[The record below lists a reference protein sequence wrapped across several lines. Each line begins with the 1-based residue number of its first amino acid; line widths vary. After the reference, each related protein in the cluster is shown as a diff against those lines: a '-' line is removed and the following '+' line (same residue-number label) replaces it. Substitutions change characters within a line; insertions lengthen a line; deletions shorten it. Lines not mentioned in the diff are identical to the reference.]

1 MDRKTLEKLYAGLIG
16 MDAGMRLGA
25 PVENPFWTYE
35 RLQSYYGDIRGY
47 LREQRYYTADDD
59 VNGPLI
65 FVRALADNAMPE
77 TLTSEA
83 VGETWLNYTRR
94 GMGMFWWGG
103 EDVSTEHRA
112 YMNLRRGVKAPR
124 SGSIG
129 ENGKTAA
136 EQIGGQI
143 FADAWGLICP
153 DDPARASALAAAA
166 ASVSHDGSGVDGARF
181 MAACIA
187 AAYTASSLD
196 EVLDTGL
203 RFLPEKSDYR
213 RVVETVRAYHR
224 SHPAEADF
232 RACRAMIAREFSD
245 EEYPGG
251 YHIVPNAGICIL
263 AMLYGKGEL
272 GRSIEISVMCGYDTD
287 CNASNIGTILGV
299 LGGLDGVPE
308 RYRRPINDLVTLSSV
323 SGYLNLV
330 DLSDKAKELG
340 ALSCRMY
347 GGALPN
353 GVVCPKPGELRLDF
367 PFPGSTHG
375 LELSDKA
382 EHTLRIVSGKAHS
395 GMYCAELMTDGKCAG
410 PVDLSFKAMLTR
422 PDLHEERY
430 DPVFAAKVSPGQR
443 VSVWM
448 RSEQIAPA
456 AVTVTPFVRRAMT
469 GERVCM
475 PAAVLPERE
484 WTEIAFTVPDLGG
497 DAVHDVGWTI
507 AVQPDVAPW
516 VMGRV
521 YVDEIT
527 VTGAM
532 DYTVDFSLQR
542 EEFSQLTPFS
552 FNDCAGKREA
562 DAMRL
567 TAEALP
573 YMSGAQAYTGNYY
586 LRDTAVA
593 ASVTV
598 ETGGS
603 GLVLLHGQGTRR
615 YYALGFSAPGEC
627 AALRYEDGTVI
638 KLAAAPFAWQPG
650 REYALRAEAKGDTLT
665 LSVDGTPVLEAHDGR
680 YSYGMS
686 GLGFTGAGT
695 ALWRNLHISGGC

>member
-77 TLTSEA
+77 TLAPET

-103 EDVSTEHRA
+103 EDASTEHRA

-153 DDPARASALAAAA
+153 GDPARASALAAAA

-224 SHPAEADF
+224 AHPAEADF
-232 RACRAMIAREFSD
+232 RACRAMIACEFRE
-245 EEYPGG
+245 EAYPGG

-263 AMLYGKGEL
+263 AMLYGKGDL

-430 DPVFAAKVSPGQR
+430 DPVFTAKINPGQR

-469 GERVCM
+469 GERVSM
-475 PAAVLPERE
+475 PAAVLPEGE

-527 VTGAM
+527 VTGTM

-598 ETGGS
+598 ESGGS

-638 KLAAAPFAWQPG
+638 KLAAVPFAWQPG

-665 LSVDGTPVLEAHDGR
+665 LSVDGTPVFEAHDGR
-680 YSYGMS
+680 YSYGMP

>member
-153 DDPARASALAAAA
+153 GDPARASALAAAA

-224 SHPAEADF
+224 AHPAEADF
-232 RACRAMIAREFSD
+232 RACRAMIAREFR
-245 EEYPGG
+245 EEAYPGG

-263 AMLYGKGEL
+263 AMLYGKGDL

-475 PAAVLPERE
+475 PAAVLPEGE

-527 VTGAM
+527 VTGTM

-573 YMSGAQAYTGNYY
+573 YMTGAQAYTGNYY

-598 ETGGS
+598 ESGGS

-638 KLAAAPFAWQPG
+638 KLAAVPFAWQPG

-665 LSVDGTPVLEAHDGR
+665 LSVDGTPVFEAHDGR
-680 YSYGMS
+680 YSYGMP

>member
-103 EDVSTEHRA
+103 EDASTEHRA

-153 DDPARASALAAAA
+153 GDPARASALAAAA

-224 SHPAEADF
+224 AHPAEADF
-232 RACRAMIAREFSD
+232 RACRAMIAREFR
-245 EEYPGG
+245 EEAYPGG

-263 AMLYGKGEL
+263 AMLYGKGDL

-410 PVDLSFKAMLTR
+410 PVDLSFKATLTR

-475 PAAVLPERE
+475 PAAVLPEGE

-598 ETGGS
+598 ESGGS

-638 KLAAAPFAWQPG
+638 KLAAVPFAWQPG

-680 YSYGMS
+680 YSYGMP

>member
-153 DDPARASALAAAA
+153 GDPARASALAAAA

-224 SHPAEADF
+224 AHPAEADF
-232 RACRAMIAREFSD
+232 RACRAMIACEFRE
-245 EEYPGG
+245 EAYPGG

-308 RYRRPINDLVTLSSV
+308 RYRRPINDIVTLSSV

-347 GGALPN
+347 GGALPE
-353 GVVCPKPGELRLDF
+353 GIVCPKPGELRMDF

-382 EHTLRIVSGKAHS
+382 EHTLRIVSGKARS
-395 GMYCAELMTDGKCAG
+395 GVYCAELMTDGKRAG

-430 DPVFAAKVSPGQR
+430 DPVFTAKVNPGQR
-443 VSVWM
+443 VGVWM
-448 RSEQIAPA
+448 RSEQISPA

-469 GERVCM
+469 GERVNM
-475 PAAVLPERE
+475 PAAVLPEGE
-484 WTEIAFTVPDLGG
+484 WTEIVFTVPELGG
-497 DAVHDVGWTI
+497 DAVHDVGWT
-507 AVQPDVAPW
+507 VETKPDADPW

-532 DYTVDFSLQR
+532 DYAVNFSLQR

-552 FNDCAGKREA
+552 FNDCAGKREG

-573 YMSGAQAYTGNYY
+573 YMTGAQAFTGNYY
-586 LRDTAVA
+586 LRDTAVS

-598 ETGGS
+598 KS
-603 GLVLLHGQGTRR
+603 GESALVLLRGQGTRR

-627 AALRYEDGTVI
+627 AVLRYEDGTVI
-638 KLAAAPFAWQPG
+638 KLAAVPFAWQPG
-650 REYALRAEAKGDTLT
+650 RKYALRAEAKGDTLT

-680 YSYGMS
+680 YSYGMP

>member
-77 TLTSEA
+77 TLAPET

-153 DDPARASALAAAA
+153 GDPARASALAAAA

-213 RVVETVRAYHR
+213 CVVETVRAYHR
-224 SHPAEADF
+224 AHPAEADF
-232 RACRAMIAREFSD
+232 RACRAMIAREFR
-245 EEYPGG
+245 EEAYPGG

-263 AMLYGKGEL
+263 AMLYGKGDL

-308 RYRRPINDLVTLSSV
+308 RYRCPINDLVTLSSV

-430 DPVFAAKVSPGQR
+430 DPVFTAKINPGQR

-475 PAAVLPERE
+475 PAAVLPEGE

-598 ETGGS
+598 ESGGS

-638 KLAAAPFAWQPG
+638 KLAAVPFAWQPG

-680 YSYGMS
+680 YSYGMP

>member
-153 DDPARASALAAAA
+153 GDPARASALAAAA

-213 RVVETVRAYHR
+213 RVVETVRAFHR
-224 SHPAEADF
+224 AHPAEADF
-232 RACRAMIAREFSD
+232 RACRAMIAREFR
-245 EEYPGG
+245 EEAYPGG

-263 AMLYGKGEL
+263 AMLYGKGDL

-475 PAAVLPERE
+475 PAAVLPEGE

-527 VTGAM
+527 VTGTM

-573 YMSGAQAYTGNYY
+573 YMTGAQAYTGNYY

-598 ETGGS
+598 ESGGS

-638 KLAAAPFAWQPG
+638 KLAAVPFAWQPG

-665 LSVDGTPVLEAHDGR
+665 LSVDGTPVFEAHDGR
-680 YSYGMS
+680 YSYGMP

>member
-25 PVENPFWTYE
+25 PVENPYWTYE

-103 EDVSTEHRA
+103 EDASTEHRA

-153 DDPARASALAAAA
+153 GDPARASALAAAA

-224 SHPAEADF
+224 AHPAEADF
-232 RACRAMIAREFSD
+232 RSCRAMIAREFR
-245 EEYPGG
+245 EEAYPGG

-263 AMLYGKGEL
+263 AMLYGKGDL

-299 LGGLDGVPE
+299 LGGLDDVPE

-475 PAAVLPERE
+475 PAAVLPEGE

-527 VTGAM
+527 VTGTM

-598 ETGGS
+598 ESGGS

-638 KLAAAPFAWQPG
+638 KLAAVPFAWQPG

-680 YSYGMS
+680 YSYGMP

>member
-77 TLTSEA
+77 TLAPET

-143 FADAWGLICP
+143 FVDTWGLICP
-153 DDPARASALAAAA
+153 GDPARASALAAAA

-224 SHPAEADF
+224 AHPAEADF
-232 RACRAMIAREFSD
+232 RACRAMIAREFR
-245 EEYPGG
+245 EEAYPGG

-263 AMLYGKGEL
+263 AMLYGKGDL

-299 LGGLDGVPE
+299 LGGLDGVLE

-430 DPVFAAKVSPGQR
+430 DPVFTAKVNPGQR

-484 WTEIAFTVPDLGG
+484 WTEIAFTVPELCG

-593 ASVTV
+593 VSVTV
-598 ETGGS
+598 ESGGS

-638 KLAAAPFAWQPG
+638 KLAAVPFAWQPG

-665 LSVDGTPVLEAHDGR
+665 LSVDGTPMLEAHDGR
-680 YSYGMS
+680 YSYGMP

>member
-153 DDPARASALAAAA
+153 GDPARASALAAAA

-224 SHPAEADF
+224 AHPAEADF
-232 RACRAMIAREFSD
+232 RACRAMIAREFR
-245 EEYPGG
+245 EEAYPGG

-308 RYRRPINDLVTLSSV
+308 RYRCPINDLVTLSSV

-347 GGALPN
+347 GGALPEDI
-353 GVVCPKPGELRLDF
+353 VCPKPGELRLDF

-382 EHTLRIVSGKAHS
+382 EHTLRIVSGKARS
-395 GMYCAELMTDGKCAG
+395 GVYCAELMTDGKCAG

-430 DPVFAAKVSPGQR
+430 DPVFTAKVNPGQR
-443 VSVWM
+443 VGVWM

-475 PAAVLPERE
+475 PAAVLPEGE

-567 TAEALP
+567 TANTLP

-598 ETGGS
+598 ESGGS

-638 KLAAAPFAWQPG
+638 KLAAVPFAWQPG

-680 YSYGMS
+680 YSYGMP

-695 ALWRNLHISGGC
+695 ALWRNLRISGEC

>member
-153 DDPARASALAAAA
+153 GDPARASALAAAA

-213 RVVETVRAYHR
+213 CVVETVRAYHR
-224 SHPAEADF
+224 AHPAEADF
-232 RACRAMIAREFSD
+232 RACRAMIAREFH
-245 EEYPGG
+245 EEAYPGG

-263 AMLYGKGEL
+263 AMLYGKGDL

-469 GERVCM
+469 GERVCV

-593 ASVTV
+593 ASVSV
-598 ETGGS
+598 ESGGS

-638 KLAAAPFAWQPG
+638 KLAAVPFAWQPG

-680 YSYGMS
+680 YSYGMP

>member
-103 EDVSTEHRA
+103 EDASTEHRA

-153 DDPARASALAAAA
+153 GDPARASALAAAA

-224 SHPAEADF
+224 AHPAEADF
-232 RACRAMIAREFSD
+232 RACRAMIAREFR
-245 EEYPGG
+245 EEAYPGG

-263 AMLYGKGEL
+263 AMLYGKGDL

-475 PAAVLPERE
+475 PAAVLPEGE

-598 ETGGS
+598 ESGGS

-638 KLAAAPFAWQPG
+638 KLAAVPFAWQPG

-680 YSYGMS
+680 YSYGMP

>member
-153 DDPARASALAAAA
+153 GDPARASALAAAA

-224 SHPAEADF
+224 AHPAEADF
-232 RACRAMIAREFSD
+232 RACRAMIAREFR
-245 EEYPGG
+245 EEAYPGG

-263 AMLYGKGEL
+263 AMLYGKGDL

-469 GERVCM
+469 GERVSM
-475 PAAVLPERE
+475 PAAVLPEGE

-598 ETGGS
+598 ESGGS

-638 KLAAAPFAWQPG
+638 KLAAVPFAWQPG

-680 YSYGMS
+680 YSYGMP

>member
-103 EDVSTEHRA
+103 EDASTEHRA

-153 DDPARASALAAAA
+153 GDPARASALAAAA

-213 RVVETVRAYHR
+213 CVVETVRAYHR
-224 SHPAEADF
+224 AHPAEADF
-232 RACRAMIAREFSD
+232 RACRAMIAREFR
-245 EEYPGG
+245 EEAYPGG

-263 AMLYGKGEL
+263 AMLYGKGDL

-598 ETGGS
+598 ESGGS

-638 KLAAAPFAWQPG
+638 KLAAVPFAWQPG

-680 YSYGMS
+680 YSYGMP

>member
-153 DDPARASALAAAA
+153 GDPARASALAAAA

-224 SHPAEADF
+224 AHPAEADF
-232 RACRAMIAREFSD
+232 RACRAMIAREFR
-245 EEYPGG
+245 EEAYPGG

-263 AMLYGKGEL
+263 AMLYGKGDL

-395 GMYCAELMTDGKCAG
+395 GVYCAELMTDGKCAG

-430 DPVFAAKVSPGQR
+430 DPVFTAKVNPGQR

-484 WTEIAFTVPDLGG
+484 WTEIAFTVPELGG

-527 VTGAM
+527 VTGTM

-567 TAEALP
+567 TADALP

-638 KLAAAPFAWQPG
+638 KLAAVPFAWQPG

-680 YSYGMS
+680 YSYGMP
-686 GLGFTGAGT
+686 GLGFTGTGT

>member
-25 PVENPFWTYE
+25 PVENPLWTYE

-103 EDVSTEHRA
+103 EDASTEHRA

-153 DDPARASALAAAA
+153 GDPARASALAAAA

-224 SHPAEADF
+224 AHPAEADF
-232 RACRAMIAREFSD
+232 RACRAMIAREFR
-245 EEYPGG
+245 EEAYPGG

-263 AMLYGKGEL
+263 AMLYGKGDL

-430 DPVFAAKVSPGQR
+430 DPVFTAKVNPGQR

-475 PAAVLPERE
+475 PAAVLPEGE

-598 ETGGS
+598 ESGGS

-638 KLAAAPFAWQPG
+638 KLAAVPFAWQPG

-680 YSYGMS
+680 YSYGMP

>member
-103 EDVSTEHRA
+103 EDASTEHRA

-153 DDPARASALAAAA
+153 GDPARASALAAAA

-213 RVVETVRAYHR
+213 RVVETVRAYH
-224 SHPAEADF
+224 SAHPAEADF
-232 RACRAMIAREFSD
+232 RACRAMIAREFR
-245 EEYPGG
+245 EEAYPGG

-263 AMLYGKGEL
+263 AMLYGKGDL

-395 GMYCAELMTDGKCAG
+395 GVYCAELMTDGKCAG

-448 RSEQIAPA
+448 RGEQIAPA

-469 GERVCM
+469 GETVYM
-475 PAAVLPERE
+475 PAAVLPEGE

-527 VTGAM
+527 VTGTM

-593 ASVTV
+593 ASVSV
-598 ETGGS
+598 ESGGS

-638 KLAAAPFAWQPG
+638 KLAAVPFAWQPG

-680 YSYGMS
+680 YSYGMP

>member
-77 TLTSEA
+77 TLTSET

-103 EDVSTEHRA
+103 EDASTEHRA

-153 DDPARASALAAAA
+153 GDPARASALAAAA

-224 SHPAEADF
+224 AHPAEADF
-232 RACRAMIAREFSD
+232 RACRAMIAREFR
-245 EEYPGG
+245 EEAYPGG

-263 AMLYGKGEL
+263 AMLYGKGDL

-340 ALSCRMY
+340 ALSSRMY

-475 PAAVLPERE
+475 PAAVLPEGE

-527 VTGAM
+527 VTGTM

-598 ETGGS
+598 ESGGS

-638 KLAAAPFAWQPG
+638 KLAAVPFAWQPG

-680 YSYGMS
+680 YSYGMP

>member
-77 TLTSEA
+77 TLTREA

-153 DDPARASALAAAA
+153 GDPARASALAAAA

-224 SHPAEADF
+224 AHPAEADF
-232 RACRAMIAREFSD
+232 RACRAMIAREFR
-245 EEYPGG
+245 EEAYPGG

-263 AMLYGKGEL
+263 AMLYGKGDL

-430 DPVFAAKVSPGQR
+430 DPVFTAKVNPGQR

-475 PAAVLPERE
+475 PAAVLPEGE

-593 ASVTV
+593 ASVSV
-598 ETGGS
+598 ESGGS

-638 KLAAAPFAWQPG
+638 KLAAVPFAWQPG

-680 YSYGMS
+680 YSYGMP

>member
-65 FVRALADNAMPE
+65 FVRALADNARPE
-77 TLTSEA
+77 TLAPET

-103 EDVSTEHRA
+103 EDASTEHRA

-153 DDPARASALAAAA
+153 GDPARASALAAAA

-213 RVVETVRAYHR
+213 RVVETVRAYH
-224 SHPAEADF
+224 SAHPAEADF
-232 RACRAMIAREFSD
+232 RACRAMIAREFR
-245 EEYPGG
+245 EEAYPGG

-263 AMLYGKGEL
+263 AMLYGKGDL

-308 RYRRPINDLVTLSSV
+308 RYRCPINDLVTLSSV

-395 GMYCAELMTDGKCAG
+395 GVYCAELMTDGKCAG

-430 DPVFAAKVSPGQR
+430 DPVFTAKVNPGQR

-448 RSEQIAPA
+448 KSEQTAPA

-469 GERVCM
+469 GERVSM
-475 PAAVLPERE
+475 PAAVLPEGE

-615 YYALGFSAPGEC
+615 YYALGFSAPDEC

-638 KLAAAPFAWQPG
+638 KLAAVPFAWQPG
-650 REYALRAEAKGDTLT
+650 REYALRAEAKGETLA

-680 YSYGMS
+680 YSYGMP

>member
-103 EDVSTEHRA
+103 EDASTEHRA

-224 SHPAEADF
+224 AHPAEADF
-232 RACRAMIAREFSD
+232 RACRAMIAREFR
-245 EEYPGG
+245 EEAYPGG

-263 AMLYGKGEL
+263 AMLYGKGDL

-430 DPVFAAKVSPGQR
+430 DPVFTAKVNPGQR

-475 PAAVLPERE
+475 PAAVLPEGE
-484 WTEIAFTVPDLGG
+484 WTEIAFTVPELCG

-527 VTGAM
+527 VTGTM

-567 TAEALP
+567 TADALP

-598 ETGGS
+598 ESGGS

-638 KLAAAPFAWQPG
+638 KLAAVPFAWQPG

-680 YSYGMS
+680 YSYGMP

>member
-153 DDPARASALAAAA
+153 GDPARASALAAAA

-213 RVVETVRAYHR
+213 CVVETVRAYHR
-224 SHPAEADF
+224 AHPAEADF

-263 AMLYGKGEL
+263 AMLYGKGDL

-475 PAAVLPERE
+475 PAAVLPEGE

-638 KLAAAPFAWQPG
+638 KLAAVPFAWQPG

-680 YSYGMS
+680 YSYGMP

>member
-103 EDVSTEHRA
+103 EDASTEHRA

-153 DDPARASALAAAA
+153 GDPARASALAAAA

-224 SHPAEADF
+224 AHPAEADF
-232 RACRAMIAREFSD
+232 RACRAMIAREFR
-245 EEYPGG
+245 EEAYPGG

-263 AMLYGKGEL
+263 AMLYGKGDL

-430 DPVFAAKVSPGQR
+430 DPVFTAKVNPGQR

-475 PAAVLPERE
+475 PAAVLPEGE

-527 VTGAM
+527 VTGTM

-567 TAEALP
+567 TANTLP

-598 ETGGS
+598 ESGGS

-638 KLAAAPFAWQPG
+638 KLAAVPFAWQPG

-680 YSYGMS
+680 YSYGMP

>member
-1 MDRKTLEKLYAGLIG
+1 MERKTLEKLYAGLIG

-103 EDVSTEHRA
+103 EDASTEHRA

-153 DDPARASALAAAA
+153 GDPARASALAAAA

-213 RVVETVRAYHR
+213 CVVETVRAYHR
-224 SHPAEADF
+224 AHPAEADF
-232 RACRAMIAREFSD
+232 RACRAMIACEFRE
-245 EEYPGG
+245 EAYPGG

-263 AMLYGKGEL
+263 AMLYGKGDL

-469 GERVCM
+469 GERVCV
-475 PAAVLPERE
+475 PAAVLPEGE

-598 ETGGS
+598 ESGGS

-638 KLAAAPFAWQPG
+638 KLAAVPFAWQPG

-680 YSYGMS
+680 YSYGMP

>member
-35 RLQSYYGDIRGY
+35 RLQSYYGDICGY

-153 DDPARASALAAAA
+153 GDPARASALAAAA

-224 SHPAEADF
+224 AHPAEADF
-232 RACRAMIAREFSD
+232 RACRAMIAREFR
-245 EEYPGG
+245 EEAYPGG

-263 AMLYGKGEL
+263 AMLYGKGDL

-475 PAAVLPERE
+475 PAAVLPEGE

-527 VTGAM
+527 VTGTM

-615 YYALGFSAPGEC
+615 YYALGFSAPDEC
-627 AALRYEDGTVI
+627 AVLRYEDGTVI
-638 KLAAAPFAWQPG
+638 KLAAVPFAWQPG

-680 YSYGMS
+680 YSYGMP

>member
-103 EDVSTEHRA
+103 EDASTEHRA

-153 DDPARASALAAAA
+153 GDPARASALAAAA

-224 SHPAEADF
+224 AHPAEADF
-232 RACRAMIAREFSD
+232 RSCRAMIAREFR
-245 EEYPGG
+245 EEAYPGG

-430 DPVFAAKVSPGQR
+430 DPVFTAKVNPGQR

-475 PAAVLPERE
+475 PAAVLPEGE
-484 WTEIAFTVPDLGG
+484 WMEIAFTVPELCG

-527 VTGAM
+527 VTGTM

-586 LRDTAVA
+586 LRDTAAA

-598 ETGGS
+598 ESGGS
-603 GLVLLHGQGTRR
+603 GLVLLRGQGTRR

-638 KLAAAPFAWQPG
+638 KLAAVPFAWQPG

-680 YSYGMS
+680 YSYGMP

>member
-1 MDRKTLEKLYAGLIG
+1 MYRKTLEKLYAGLIG

-25 PVENPFWTYE
+25 PVENPYWTYE

-77 TLTSEA
+77 TLAPET

-103 EDVSTEHRA
+103 EDASTEHRA

-153 DDPARASALAAAA
+153 GDPARASALAAAA

-213 RVVETVRAYHR
+213 RVVETVRAFHR
-224 SHPAEADF
+224 AHPAEADF
-232 RACRAMIAREFSD
+232 RACRAMIAREFR
-245 EEYPGG
+245 EEAYPGG

-263 AMLYGKGEL
+263 AMLYGKGDL

-430 DPVFAAKVSPGQR
+430 DPVFTAKVNPGQR

-475 PAAVLPERE
+475 PAAVLPEGE
-484 WTEIAFTVPDLGG
+484 WTEIAFTVPELCG

-527 VTGAM
+527 VTGTM

-598 ETGGS
+598 ESGGS

-638 KLAAAPFAWQPG
+638 KLAAVPFAWQPG

-680 YSYGMS
+680 YSYGMP

>member
-153 DDPARASALAAAA
+153 GDPARASALAAAA

-224 SHPAEADF
+224 AHPAEADF
-232 RACRAMIAREFSD
+232 RACRAMIAREFR
-245 EEYPGG
+245 EEAYPGG

-263 AMLYGKGEL
+263 AMLYGKGDL

-475 PAAVLPERE
+475 PAAVLPEGE

-593 ASVTV
+593 VSVTV
-598 ETGGS
+598 ESGGS

-638 KLAAAPFAWQPG
+638 KLAAVPFAWQPG

-680 YSYGMS
+680 YSYGMP

>member
-103 EDVSTEHRA
+103 EDASTEHRA

-153 DDPARASALAAAA
+153 GDPARASALAAAA

-224 SHPAEADF
+224 AHPAEADF

-484 WTEIAFTVPDLGG
+484 WTEIAFTVPELGG

-527 VTGAM
+527 VTGTM

-598 ETGGS
+598 ESGGS

-638 KLAAAPFAWQPG
+638 KLAAVPFAWQPG

-680 YSYGMS
+680 YSYGMP

>member
-1 MDRKTLEKLYAGLIG
+1 M
-16 MDAGMRLGA
+16 
-25 PVENPFWTYE
+25 
-35 RLQSYYGDIRGY
+35 
-47 LREQRYYTADDD
+47 
-59 VNGPLI
+59 
-65 FVRALADNAMPE
+65 
-77 TLTSEA
+77 
-83 VGETWLNYTRR
+83 
-94 GMGMFWWGG
+94 
-103 EDVSTEHRA
+103 
-112 YMNLRRGVKAPR
+112 KAPR

-153 DDPARASALAAAA
+153 GDPARASALAAAA

-224 SHPAEADF
+224 AHPAEADF
-232 RACRAMIAREFSD
+232 RACRAMIAREFR
-245 EEYPGG
+245 EEAYPGG

-395 GMYCAELMTDGKCAG
+395 GVYCAELMTDGKCAG

-475 PAAVLPERE
+475 PAAVLPEGE

-598 ETGGS
+598 ESGGS

-638 KLAAAPFAWQPG
+638 KLAAVPFAWQPG

>member
-153 DDPARASALAAAA
+153 GDPARASALAAAA

-224 SHPAEADF
+224 AHPAEADF

-382 EHTLRIVSGKAHS
+382 EHMLRIVSGKAHS

-430 DPVFAAKVSPGQR
+430 DPVFTAKVNPGQR

-475 PAAVLPERE
+475 PAAVLPEGE

-527 VTGAM
+527 VTGTM

-638 KLAAAPFAWQPG
+638 KLAAVPFAWQPG

-680 YSYGMS
+680 YSYGMP

>member
-143 FADAWGLICP
+143 FVDTWGLICP
-153 DDPARASALAAAA
+153 GDPARASALAAAA

-224 SHPAEADF
+224 AHPAEADF
-232 RACRAMIAREFSD
+232 RACRAMIAREFR
-245 EEYPGG
+245 EEAYPGG

-263 AMLYGKGEL
+263 AMLYGKGDL

-469 GERVCM
+469 GERVNM
-475 PAAVLPERE
+475 PAAVLPEGE
-484 WTEIAFTVPDLGG
+484 WTEIAFTVPELCG

-593 ASVTV
+593 TSVTV

-638 KLAAAPFAWQPG
+638 KLAAVPFAWQPG

-680 YSYGMS
+680 YSYGMP